1 MPWSVHLPERV
12 GKRIR
17 KFPRRDSMRIVEVM
31 RSFEVDPWWGNIVKI
46 KGYDNLW
53 RKRVGNYRI
62 FYSVKTETKTVEI
75 KEIERRG
82 SKTY

>member
-1 MPWSVHLPERV
+1 MTWDVHLPERV
-12 GKRIR
+12 DKCIK
-17 KFPRRDSMRIVEVM
+17 KFPRHDSTRIIEVL
-31 RSFEVDPWWGNIVKI
+31 RSFEVDPWRGDTAKI
-46 KGYDNLW
+46 KGHHNLW

-62 FYSVKTETKTVEI
+62 FYSVKAEVKIVEI